1 MERRLHGK
9 GFREVFMSKSLSA
22 FAFPA
27 AIVLVGINLRPTM
40 ATIGPLLD
48 VIQHETGLSDT
59 GASLLT
65 TLPVA
70 LMGLCMLGAG
80 RLQAA
85 FGERRGIASGVLL
98 IMLACLGRWVWIGAG
113 ALLATAVASGIGIA
127 MVQALMPAVI
137 RQRAGTRAAA
147 LMGIYS
153 TAIMGGAMISSAAS
167 PWLAQGLTWTA
178 ALGVWLLPALV
189 GLVAWCLATSP
200 SDVLPV
206 HAVRRPVH
214 RKRRGWLLLAFF
226 GLGTGAYTLVLAWLP
241 PFYTQ
246 LGWTAEAAGA
256 LLGALTCAEVAS
268 GIAVSALIGRAP
280 DRRAALLV
288 AIGALLAGMLGF
300 SVAPAVL
307 AWPAAVLAGCGI
319 GALFPLS
326 LIVAMD
332 HGDNPADAGAIAGFV
347 QGGGYLLAAVLPF
360 IAGLLREYLADLAPA
375 WWLMAALCLVL
386 AAVAVPLRP
395 GHRISFQN

>member
-1 MERRLHGK
+1 MEPRLRSK
-9 GFREVFMSKSLSA
+9 GFLESTMSTSLSRY
-22 FAFPA
+22 AFPA

-48 VIQHETGLSDT
+48 VIQRETGLSDT

-85 FGERRGIASGVLL
+85 LGERRGIASGVLL
-98 IMLACLGRWVWIGAG
+98 ILLACLGRWVWTGAG
-113 ALLATAVASGIGIA
+113 ALLATAILGGIGIA

-137 RQRAGTRAAA
+137 RQRAGKHTATI
-147 LMGIYS
+147 MGIYS
-153 TAIMGGAMISSAAS
+153 TAIMGGAMVSSTAS
-167 PWLAQGLTWTA
+167 PWLAQGLTWGA

-200 SDVLPV
+200 SDVASV
-206 HAVRRPVH
+206 NTVRRPVH
-214 RKRRGWLLLAFF
+214 RNRRGWLLLGFF

-246 LGWTAEAAGA
+246 LGWSPEAAGA

-280 DRRAALLV
+280 DRRVALLMS
-288 AIGALLAGMLGF
+288 IGALLAGMLGF
-300 SVAPAVL
+300 SLAPGAL
-307 AWPAAVLAGCGI
+307 AWPAAVLAGFGI

-360 IAGLLREYLADLAPA
+360 VAGLLRENLADLTPA